1 MLLIACP
8 HCGPRDE
15 AEFVCGGQTH
25 IARPGP
31 PETTSDAQWARY
43 LFERDNP
50 KGLHFERWLHRHGC
64 GQWFN
69 VARDTL
75 THEIKAVYGLLE
87 KRPDLR

>member
-31 PETTSDAQWARY
+31 PEAVSDAGWARY

-64 GQWFN
+64 SQWFN
-69 VARDTL
+69 VARDTVS
-75 THEIKAVYGLLE
+75 HEIKAVYGLLD
-87 KRPDLR
+87 KRPDPR